1 MPAEEAVETV
11 HPTRPRTVIFT
22 GGSLTVTPAVTDTDY
37 VIAADSGYD
46 LARSHGVAVDLLIGD
61 LDSISPDGLADATRR
76 DIPVERFP
84 HDKDASDLELALRVA
99 LEAGPTQV
107 TVYGGEA
114 GRIDHLIA
122 IAISLTSSEWS
133 SLSITWHTGTGSI
146 HPLVGAGHLEI
157 DTLPG
162 TVVSIIPVG
171 TATGVTTTGLQ
182 WPLADADLA
191 RGTTHGI
198 SNTVKNPPCTVK
210 LSQGALLVIVGTNK
224 EQS

>member
-11 HPTRPRTVIFT
+11 NPTRPRTVIFT
-22 GGSLTVTPAVTDTDY
+22 GGSLTISPTVAGTDY

-46 LARSHGVAVDLLIGD
+46 LARSHGIVVDLLIGD
-61 LDSISPDGLADATRR
+61 LDSISPDGLADAERR
-76 DIPVERFP
+76 GVPIQRFP
-84 HDKDASDLELALRVA
+84 RAKDASDLELALRVA
-99 LEAGPTQV
+99 SSAEATEV

-122 IAISLTSSEWS
+122 IALSLTAAEWRD
-133 SLSITWHTGTGSI
+133 LSITWHTATGSLRPVLDAK
-146 HPLVGAGHLEI
+146 PLVFDAV
-157 DTLPG
+157 PG

-171 TATGVTTTGLQ
+171 SASGVTTTGLRWQ
-182 WPLADADLA
+182 LDDAELV

-198 SNTVKNPPCTVK
+198 SNVVDATPCTITV
-210 LSQGALLVIVGTNK
+210 SDGALLVTIGTQQ